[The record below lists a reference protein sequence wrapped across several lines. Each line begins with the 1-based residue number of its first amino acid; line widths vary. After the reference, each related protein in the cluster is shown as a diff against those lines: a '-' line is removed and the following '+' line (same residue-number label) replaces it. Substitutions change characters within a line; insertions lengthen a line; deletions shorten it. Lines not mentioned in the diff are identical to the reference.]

1 MEIDDNRNMMLIKE
15 AAKAYE
21 DGALIEARDMLA
33 EVVESINA
41 FETAV
46 ELAGGV

>member
-33 EVVESINA
+33 EVVERINA
-41 FETAV
+41 FETAA
-46 ELAGGV
+46 ELAEGV

>member
-1 MEIDDNRNMMLIKE
+1 MEIDDKRNMRLIEE
-15 AAKAYE
+15 AEKAYE
-21 DGALIEARDMLA
+21 DGVLIEARDMLA
-33 EVVESINA
+33 EVVGSINA